1 MKMKLHK
8 YIVMVSICALIV
20 AGSFSSVASSLDHTE
35 TSEEITEQVTSEE
48 VSTEQATVEQ
58 TATEQVT
65 SEQGKVPE
73 ITTEDATEELT
84 PTDEENDSTTETN
97 TEQGET
103 SETMEPSLLDE
114 EATVDINE
122 LVEMSEKDSDIQNGQ
137 YYYLQK
143 YLYDCKIVY
152 INTYIDYLQLQVDVA
167 EKMYELGEIT
177 EATVKT
183 YKSAKALAEA
193 ELKISE
199 NESSYYNV
207 YLQKNEL
214 DYSDYDVK
222 DKKSVESIDY
232 YIENYPELDYMS
244 LARYVTDYNNA
255 VAQIQAK
262 EVEIDSLQTDVAIG
276 KVLLDAGEISK
287 LEYKEKEVSL
297 AKAQFELEQQ
307 YVAMHVSYWQLM
319 MLCE

>member
-1 MKMKLHK
+1 MKLHK

-48 VSTEQATVEQ
+48 VSAEQATVEQ

-65 SEQGKVPE
+65 SEQDVSTE
-73 ITTEDATEELT
+73 ATTEDVTEELA
-84 PTDEENDSTTETN
+84 PTNEENDSTTETN

-103 SETMEPSLLDE
+103 SETIEQSLLDE
-114 EATVDINE
+114 GSNVDINE
-122 LVEMSEKDSDIQNGQ
+122 LFEVLAKDSDIQNGQ

-143 YLYDCKIVY
+143 YLYDCKMVY
-152 INTYIDYLQLQVDVA
+152 IKKYIEYLQLQVDAA

-232 YIENYPELDYMS
+232 YLENYPELDYMS

-255 VAQIQAK
+255 LAQIQAK
-262 EVEIDSLQTDVAIG
+262 EVEIDSLQTDVAMA

-287 LEYKEKEVSL
+287 LEYKEKEVNL

-307 YVAMHVSYWQLM
+307 YVAMHVSYLQLM
-319 MLCE
+319 TLCE

>member
-1 MKMKLHK
+1 MKLHK

-20 AGSFSSVASSLDHTE
+20 AGSFSSMASSLDNTE
-35 TSEEITEQVTSEE
+35 TSEEITEQITSEQ
-48 VSTEQATVEQ
+48 VSTEQAAVEQ

-65 SEQGKVPE
+65 SEQG
-73 ITTEDATEELT
+73 ITTEVTTESVAKEQE
-84 PTDEENDSTTETN
+84 PTNEENASIIETN
-97 TEQGET
+97 TQQDET
-103 SETMEPSLLDE
+103 TEMIEPSLPDE
-114 EATVDINE
+114 ESTVGINE
-122 LVEMSEKDSDIQNGQ
+122 LAEMLEKDPDIQNGQ

-143 YLYDCKIVY
+143 YLYDCKMVY
-152 INTYIDYLQLQVDVA
+152 IKKYIDYLQLQVDAA

-177 EATVKT
+177 EATVKN

-222 DKKSVESIDY
+222 EKKSVESIDY
-232 YIENYPELDYMS
+232 YLENYPNLDYMS

-255 VAQIQAK
+255 SAQIQAK
-262 EVEIDSLQTDVAIG
+262 EVEIDSLQTDVAMG

-287 LEYKEKEVSL
+287 LEYKEKEVNL

-307 YVAMHVSYWQLM
+307 YVAMNVSYWKLM
-319 MLCE
+319 TLCE

>member
-1 MKMKLHK
+1 MKIKLHK

-20 AGSFSSVASSLDHTE
+20 AGSFSSMASSLDNTE
-35 TSEEITEQVTSEE
+35 TSEEITEQVI
-48 VSTEQATVEQ
+48 TEQV
-58 TATEQVT
+58 ATEQVT
-65 SEQGKVPE
+65 TEQVASEQDVSTE
-73 ITTEDATEELT
+73 VTTEDVTEELA

-103 SETMEPSLLDE
+103 AETIEPSLPDE
-114 EATVDINE
+114 ESTVDINE
-122 LVEMSEKDSDIQNGQ
+122 LFEMIEKDSDIENGQ

-143 YLYDCKIVY
+143 YLYDCKMVY
-152 INTYIDYLQLQVDVA
+152 INTYIDYLQLQVDAA

-183 YKSAKALAEA
+183 YKSAKALADA

-199 NESSYYNV
+199 NESSYYNT

-222 DKKSVESIDY
+222 EKKSVESIDY
-232 YIENYPELDYMS
+232 YLENYPNLDYMS

-255 VAQIQAK
+255 SAQIQAK
-262 EVEIDSLQTDVAIG
+262 EVEIDSLQTDVAMG

-287 LEYKEKEVSL
+287 LEYKEKEVNL

-307 YVAMHVSYWQLM
+307 YVAMNVSYWQLM

>member
-1 MKMKLHK
+1 MKIKLYK
-8 YIVMVSICALIV
+8 YIMMLSICTLIV

-35 TSEEITEQVTSEE
+35 TSEEITEQVTSEQ
-48 VSTEQATVEQ
+48 VSTEQDTVEQ

-84 PTDEENDSTTETN
+84 PTDEENGSITENN

-122 LVEMSEKDSDIQNGQ
+122 LVEMSEKDSDIQNGE

-143 YLYDCKIVY
+143 YLYDCKMVY
-152 INTYIDYLQLQVDVA
+152 INAYIEYLQLQVDAA

-177 EATVKT
+177 EATVKN
-183 YKSAKALAEA
+183 YKSAKALADA
-193 ELKISE
+193 ELTISE

-232 YIENYPELDYMS
+232 YLENYPELDYMS

-262 EVEIDSLQTDVAIG
+262 EVEIDSLQTDVAMG